1 MDIKKQNFIEIIDK
15 EIFSNNELLTSLQD
29 KYNTQFS
36 NAVSFWEVFKTG
48 KSNGEITENGLKILK
63 YMQEKQEQHNNIF
76 SSKDIAEGLHI
87 TSRSVSGSMRK
98 LVTDSY
104 VEKLGNNPVCYSL
117 TEQGKLFSCN

>member
-1 MDIKKQNFIEIIDK
+1 MESLNKKYDNM
-15 EIFSNNELLTSLQD
+15 NE
-29 KYNTQFS
+29 
-36 NAVSFWEVFKTG
+36 VISFWNIFKTG

-87 TSRSVSGSMRK
+87 TSRSVSGSMRT